1 MVEDKELDL
10 ELERHNARIA
20 EESQAEKVDDNQE
33 TAVAEISQKNEVST
47 TADETI
53 DGFSPI
59 NSEFSKR
66 MDDVKVRVLENASNE
81 DEKFVKTVKENLKDA
96 AVKHT
101 EVEQK
106 KAEFVK
112 QKVQFEQEKLETKQK
127 ENVHQQQEDKW
138 ANRQKR
144 RQYHYDGV
152 KPIMQF
158 VGIETPMNLFL
169 LYFLTVIL
177 VWFYL
182 LNKLFKGTIGALIA
196 GASDADRP
204 KAVKGFLWTLL
215 ALFTVIVLAILVYMF
230 LVWQGIIS
238 PAKI

>member
-10 ELERHNARIA
+10 ELEKRNL
-20 EESQAEKVDDNQE
+20 SKVDNFQEQKVEE
-33 TAVAEISQKNEVST
+33 TAVANVSQPRDIST
-47 TADETI
+47 TEI
-53 DGFSPI
+53 KQEDGFSPI
-59 NSEFSKR
+59 SSEFAKR
-66 MDDVKVRVLENASNE
+66 MDDVKVQVLENASNE

-158 VGIETPMNLFL
+158 VGIETPMNLLL
-169 LYFLTVIL
+169 LYFLTLVL
-177 VWFYL
+177 VWFFLISKL
-182 LNKLFKGTIGALIA
+182 LKGTIGALVA

-215 ALFTVIVLAILVYMF
+215 AIFTVIIIAMAVYLF
-230 LVWQGIIS
+230 LRWQEII
-238 PAKI
+238 PQIKI

>member
-10 ELERHNARIA
+10 ELEKRNL
-20 EESQAEKVDDNQE
+20 SKGDNFQGQKVEE
-33 TAVAEISQKNEVST
+33 TAVANVSQPRDIST
-47 TADETI
+47 TEIKQEDE
-53 DGFSPI
+53 FSPI
-59 NSEFSKR
+59 SSEFAKR
-66 MDDVKVRVLENASNE
+66 MDDVKVQVLENASNE

-112 QKVQFEQEKLETKQK
+112 QKVQYEQEKLETKQK

-158 VGIETPMNLFL
+158 VGIETPMNLLL
-169 LYFLTVIL
+169 LYFLTLVL
-177 VWFYL
+177 VWFFLIGKL
-182 LNKLFKGTIGALIA
+182 LKGTIGALIA

-215 ALFTVIVLAILVYMF
+215 AIVTVIIIVMVVYLF
-230 LVWQGIIS
+230 LRWQEII
-238 PAKI
+238 PQIKI

>member
-10 ELERHNARIA
+10 ELEKRNL
-20 EESQAEKVDDNQE
+20 SKGSNFQGQKVEE
-33 TAVAEISQKNEVST
+33 TAVANVSQPRDIST
-47 TADETI
+47 TEIKQEDE
-53 DGFSPI
+53 FSPI
-59 NSEFSKR
+59 SSEFAKR
-66 MDDVKVRVLENASNE
+66 MDDVKVQVLENASNE

-158 VGIETPMNLFL
+158 VGIETPMNLLL
-169 LYFLTVIL
+169 LYFLTLVL
-177 VWFYL
+177 VWFFLIGKL
-182 LNKLFKGTIGALIA
+182 LKGTIGALLA
-196 GASDADRP
+196 GASDANRP

-215 ALFTVIVLAILVYMF
+215 AFIAVIIIAMVVYLFLR
-230 LVWQGIIS
+230 WQGII
-238 PAKI
+238 PQIKI

>member
-10 ELERHNARIA
+10 ELEKRAAKIA
-20 EESQAEKVDDNQE
+20 EAKQGQE
-33 TAVAEISQKNEVST
+33 VKKTAVAEVSQPRDIS
-47 TADETI
+47 TAEMTND
-53 DGFSPI
+53 DFSPI
-59 NSEFSKR
+59 SSEFAKR
-66 MDDVKVRVLENASNE
+66 MDDVKVQVLETASNE
-81 DEKFVKTVKENLKDA
+81 DKNFVDTVKANLKDA

-106 KAEFVK
+106 KAEYVK

-138 ANRQKR
+138 SNRQKR

-169 LYFLTVIL
+169 L
-177 VWFYL
+177 
-182 LNKLFKGTIGALIA
+182 
-196 GASDADRP
+196 
-204 KAVKGFLWTLL
+204 
-215 ALFTVIVLAILVYMF
+215 
-230 LVWQGIIS
+230 
-238 PAKI
+238 

>member
-10 ELERHNARIA
+10 ELEKRNL
-20 EESQAEKVDDNQE
+20 SKGDNFQGQKVEE
-33 TAVAEISQKNEVST
+33 TAVANVSQPRDIST
-47 TADETI
+47 TEIKQEDE
-53 DGFSPI
+53 FSPI
-59 NSEFSKR
+59 SSEFAKR
-66 MDDVKVRVLENASNE
+66 MDDVKVQVLENASNE

-158 VGIETPMNLFL
+158 VGIETPMNLFI
-169 LYFLTVIL
+169 LYFLTFVL
-177 VWFYL
+177 VWFFLISKL
-182 LNKLFKGTIGALIA
+182 LKGTVGALIA

-215 ALFTVIVLAILVYMF
+215 AIFTVIIIAMAVYLF
-230 LVWQGIIS
+230 LRWQEII
-238 PAKI
+238 PQIKI

>member
-10 ELERHNARIA
+10 ELEKRSLSKGDNF
-20 EESQAEKVDDNQE
+20 QGQKVEE
-33 TAVAEISQKNEVST
+33 TAVANVSQPRDIST
-47 TADETI
+47 TEI
-53 DGFSPI
+53 KQEDGFSPI
-59 NSEFSKR
+59 SSEFAKR
-66 MDDVKVRVLENASNE
+66 MDDVKVQVLENASNE

-158 VGIETPMNLFL
+158 VGIETPMNLLL
-169 LYFLTVIL
+169 LYFLTLVL
-177 VWFYL
+177 VWFFLISKL
-182 LNKLFKGTIGALIA
+182 LKGTIGALIA

-215 ALFTVIVLAILVYMF
+215 AIFTVIIIAMAVYLF
-230 LVWQGIIS
+230 LRWQEII
-238 PAKI
+238 PQIKI

>member
-10 ELERHNARIA
+10 ELEKRAAKIA
-20 EESQAEKVDDNQE
+20 EAKQE
-33 TAVAEISQKNEVST
+33 QEVKKTAVEEVSQPRDIS
-47 TADETI
+47 TAEMTNND
-53 DGFSPI
+53 FSPI
-59 NSEFSKR
+59 SSEFAKR
-66 MDDVKVRVLENASNE
+66 MDDVKVQVLENASNE
-81 DEKFVKTVKENLKDA
+81 DKNFVDTVKANLKDA

-106 KAEFVK
+106 KAEYVK

-138 ANRQKR
+138 SNRQKR

-182 LNKLFKGTIGALIA
+182 LNKLIKGTIGAIIA
-196 GASDADRP
+196 GASDSDRP
-204 KAVKGFLWTLL
+204 KAVKGFLWTVVG
-215 ALFTVIVLAILVYMF
+215 AITVVILAILIYLF
-230 LVWQGIIS
+230 LKWQGIIA
-238 PAKI
+238 PIKI

>member
-10 ELERHNARIA
+10 ELEKRNLSKGSNFQ
-20 EESQAEKVDDNQE
+20 EQKVDE
-33 TAVAEISQKNEVST
+33 TAVANVSQPRDINVTEIKQE
-47 TADETI
+47 DE
-53 DGFSPI
+53 FSPI
-59 NSEFSKR
+59 SSEFAKR
-66 MDDVKVRVLENASNE
+66 MDDVKVQVLENASNE

-158 VGIETPMNLFL
+158 VGIETPMNLLL
-169 LYFLTVIL
+169 LYFLTLVL
-177 VWFYL
+177 VWFFLIGKL
-182 LNKLFKGTIGALIA
+182 LKGTVGALIA

-215 ALFTVIVLAILVYMF
+215 AIFTVIIIAMAVYLF
-230 LVWQGIIS
+230 LRWQGII
-238 PAKI
+238 PQIII

>member
-10 ELERHNARIA
+10 ELEKRNL
-20 EESQAEKVDDNQE
+20 SKGDNFQGQKVEE
-33 TAVAEISQKNEVST
+33 TAVANVSQPRDIST
-47 TADETI
+47 TEI
-53 DGFSPI
+53 KQEDGFSPI
-59 NSEFSKR
+59 SSEFAKR
-66 MDDVKVRVLENASNE
+66 MDDVKVQVLENASNE

-112 QKVQFEQEKLETKQK
+112 QKVQYEQEKLETKQK

-158 VGIETPMNLFL
+158 VGIETPMNLLL
-169 LYFLTVIL
+169 LYFLTLVL
-177 VWFYL
+177 VWFFLIGKL
-182 LNKLFKGTIGALIA
+182 LKGTIGALLA
-196 GASDADRP
+196 GASDANRP

-215 ALFTVIVLAILVYMF
+215 AFIAVIIIAMVVYLFLR
-230 LVWQGIIS
+230 WQGII
-238 PAKI
+238 PQIQI

>member
-10 ELERHNARIA
+10 ELEKRNL
-20 EESQAEKVDDNQE
+20 SKGDNFQGQKVKE
-33 TAVAEISQKNEVST
+33 TAVANVSQPRDIST
-47 TADETI
+47 TEIKQEDE
-53 DGFSPI
+53 FSPI
-59 NSEFSKR
+59 SSEFAKR
-66 MDDVKVRVLENASNE
+66 MDDVKVQVLENASNE

-112 QKVQFEQEKLETKQK
+112 QKVQYEQEKLETKQK

-158 VGIETPMNLFL
+158 VGIETPMNLLL
-169 LYFLTVIL
+169 LYFLTLVL
-177 VWFYL
+177 VWFFLIGKL
-182 LNKLFKGTIGALIA
+182 LKGTIGALLA
-196 GASDADRP
+196 GASDANRP

-215 ALFTVIVLAILVYMF
+215 AFIAVIIIAMVVYLFLR
-230 LVWQGIIS
+230 WQGII
-238 PAKI
+238 PQIQI

>member
-10 ELERHNARIA
+10 ELEKRNL
-20 EESQAEKVDDNQE
+20 SKGDNFQGQKVEE
-33 TAVAEISQKNEVST
+33 TAVANVSQPRDIST
-47 TADETI
+47 TEIKQEDE
-53 DGFSPI
+53 FSPI
-59 NSEFSKR
+59 SSEFAKR
-66 MDDVKVRVLENASNE
+66 MDDVKVQVLENASNE

-112 QKVQFEQEKLETKQK
+112 QKVQYEQEKLETKQK

-158 VGIETPMNLFL
+158 VGIETPMNLLL
-169 LYFLTVIL
+169 LYFLTLVL
-177 VWFYL
+177 VWFFLISKL
-182 LNKLFKGTIGALIA
+182 LKGTIGALIA

-215 ALFTVIVLAILVYMF
+215 AFIAVIIIAMVVYLFLR
-230 LVWQGIIS
+230 WQGII
-238 PAKI
+238 PQIHI

>member
-10 ELERHNARIA
+10 ELEKRNLSKGSNFQ
-20 EESQAEKVDDNQE
+20 EQKVDE
-33 TAVAEISQKNEVST
+33 TAVANVSQPRDIST
-47 TADETI
+47 TEI
-53 DGFSPI
+53 KQEDGFSPI
-59 NSEFSKR
+59 SSEFAKR
-66 MDDVKVRVLENASNE
+66 MDEVKVQVLENASNE

-158 VGIETPMNLFL
+158 VGIETPMNLLL
-169 LYFLTVIL
+169 LYFLTLVL
-177 VWFYL
+177 VWFFLIGKL
-182 LNKLFKGTIGALIA
+182 LKGTIGALLA
-196 GASDADRP
+196 GASDANRP

-215 ALFTVIVLAILVYMF
+215 AFIAVIIIAMVVYLFLR
-230 LVWQGIIS
+230 WQGII
-238 PAKI
+238 PQIQI

>member
-10 ELERHNARIA
+10 ELEKRNL
-20 EESQAEKVDDNQE
+20 SKGDNFQGQKVEE
-33 TAVAEISQKNEVST
+33 TAVANVSQPRDIST
-47 TADETI
+47 TEIKQEDE
-53 DGFSPI
+53 FSPI
-59 NSEFSKR
+59 SSEFAKR
-66 MDDVKVRVLENASNE
+66 MDDVKVQVLENASNE

-144 RQYHYDGV
+144 RQYQDH
-152 KPIMQF
+152 
-158 VGIETPMNLFL
+158 
-169 LYFLTVIL
+169 
-177 VWFYL
+177 
-182 LNKLFKGTIGALIA
+182 
-196 GASDADRP
+196 
-204 KAVKGFLWTLL
+204 
-215 ALFTVIVLAILVYMF
+215 
-230 LVWQGIIS
+230 
-238 PAKI
+238 

>member
-10 ELERHNARIA
+10 ELEKRNL
-20 EESQAEKVDDNQE
+20 SKGDNFQGQKVEE
-33 TAVAEISQKNEVST
+33 TAVTNVSQPRDIST
-47 TADETI
+47 TEI
-53 DGFSPI
+53 KQEDGFSPI
-59 NSEFSKR
+59 SSEFAKR
-66 MDDVKVRVLENASNE
+66 MDDVKVQVLENASNE

-158 VGIETPMNLFL
+158 VGIETPMNLLL
-169 LYFLTVIL
+169 LYFLTLVL
-177 VWFYL
+177 VWFFLIGKL
-182 LNKLFKGTIGALIA
+182 LKGTIGALLA
-196 GASDADRP
+196 GASDANRP

-215 ALFTVIVLAILVYMF
+215 AFIAVIIIAMVVYLFLR
-230 LVWQGIIS
+230 WQGII
-238 PAKI
+238 PQIQI

>member
-10 ELERHNARIA
+10 ELEKRNL
-20 EESQAEKVDDNQE
+20 SKGDNFQWQKVEE
-33 TAVAEISQKNEVST
+33 TAVANVSQPRDIST
-47 TADETI
+47 TEI
-53 DGFSPI
+53 KQEDGFSPI
-59 NSEFSKR
+59 SSEFAKR
-66 MDDVKVRVLENASNE
+66 MDDVKVQVLENASNE

-158 VGIETPMNLFL
+158 VGIETPMNLLL
-169 LYFLTVIL
+169 LYFLTLVL
-177 VWFYL
+177 VWFFLISKL
-182 LNKLFKGTIGALIA
+182 LKGTIGALIA

-215 ALFTVIVLAILVYMF
+215 AIFTVIIIAMSVYLF
-230 LVWQGIIS
+230 LRWQEII
-238 PAKI
+238 PQIKI

>member
-10 ELERHNARIA
+10 ELEKRNL
-20 EESQAEKVDDNQE
+20 SKGDNFQGQKVEE
-33 TAVAEISQKNEVST
+33 TAVANVSQPRDIST
-47 TADETI
+47 TEI
-53 DGFSPI
+53 KQEDGFSPI
-59 NSEFSKR
+59 SSEFAKR
-66 MDDVKVRVLENASNE
+66 MDDVKVQVLENASNE

-158 VGIETPMNLFL
+158 VGIETPMNLLL
-169 LYFLTVIL
+169 LYFLTLVL
-177 VWFYL
+177 VWFFLISKL
-182 LNKLFKGTIGALIA
+182 LKGTIGALIA

-215 ALFTVIVLAILVYMF
+215 AIFTVIIIAMAVYLF
-230 LVWQGIIS
+230 LRWQEII
-238 PAKI
+238 PQIKI

>member
-10 ELERHNARIA
+10 ELEKRNL
-20 EESQAEKVDDNQE
+20 SKGDNFQGQKVEE
-33 TAVAEISQKNEVST
+33 TAVANVSQPRDIST
-47 TADETI
+47 TEIKQEDE
-53 DGFSPI
+53 FSPI
-59 NSEFSKR
+59 SSEFAKR
-66 MDDVKVRVLENASNE
+66 MDDVKVQVLENASNE

-158 VGIETPMNLFL
+158 VGIETPMNLLL
-169 LYFLTVIL
+169 LYFLTLVL
-177 VWFYL
+177 VWFFLIGKL
-182 LNKLFKGTIGALIA
+182 LKGTIGALIA

-215 ALFTVIVLAILVYMF
+215 AIFTVIIIAMVVYLF
-230 LVWQGIIS
+230 LRWQGII
-238 PAKI
+238 PQIHI

>member
-10 ELERHNARIA
+10 ELEKRNL
-20 EESQAEKVDDNQE
+20 SKGDNFQGQKVEE
-33 TAVAEISQKNEVST
+33 TAVANVSQPRDIST
-47 TADETI
+47 TEI
-53 DGFSPI
+53 KQEDGFSPI
-59 NSEFSKR
+59 SSEFAKR
-66 MDDVKVRVLENASNE
+66 MDDVKVQVLENASNE

-158 VGIETPMNLFL
+158 VGIETPMNLLL
-169 LYFLTVIL
+169 LYFLTLVL
-177 VWFYL
+177 VWFFLIGKL
-182 LNKLFKGTIGALIA
+182 LKGTIGALIA

-215 ALFTVIVLAILVYMF
+215 AIFTVIIIVMAVYLF
-230 LVWQGIIS
+230 LRWQGII
-238 PAKI
+238 PQIQI

>member
-10 ELERHNARIA
+10 ELEKRNL
-20 EESQAEKVDDNQE
+20 SKGDNFQGQKVEE
-33 TAVAEISQKNEVST
+33 TAVANVSQPRDIST
-47 TADETI
+47 TEIKQEDE
-53 DGFSPI
+53 FSPI
-59 NSEFSKR
+59 SSEFAKR
-66 MDDVKVRVLENASNE
+66 MDDVKVQVLENASNE

-112 QKVQFEQEKLETKQK
+112 QKVQYEQEKLETKQK

-158 VGIETPMNLFL
+158 VGIETPMNLLL
-169 LYFLTVIL
+169 LYFLTLVL
-177 VWFYL
+177 VWFFLISKL
-182 LNKLFKGTIGALIA
+182 LKGTIGALIA

-215 ALFTVIVLAILVYMF
+215 AIFTVIIIAMAVYLF
-230 LVWQGIIS
+230 LRWQGII
-238 PAKI
+238 PQIKI

>member
-10 ELERHNARIA
+10 ELEKRNL
-20 EESQAEKVDDNQE
+20 SKGDNFQGQKVEE
-33 TAVAEISQKNEVST
+33 TAVANVSQPRDIST
-47 TADETI
+47 TEIKQEDE
-53 DGFSPI
+53 FSPI
-59 NSEFSKR
+59 SSEFAKR
-66 MDDVKVRVLENASNE
+66 MDDVKVQVLENASNE

-158 VGIETPMNLFL
+158 VGIETPMNLLL
-169 LYFLTVIL
+169 LYFLTLVL
-177 VWFYL
+177 VWFFLIGKL
-182 LNKLFKGTIGALIA
+182 LKGTIGALLA
-196 GASDADRP
+196 GASDANRP

-215 ALFTVIVLAILVYMF
+215 AFIAVIIIAMVVYLFLR
-230 LVWQGIIS
+230 WQGII
-238 PAKI
+238 AQIQI

>member
-10 ELERHNARIA
+10 ELEKRNL
-20 EESQAEKVDDNQE
+20 SKGDNFQGQKVEE
-33 TAVAEISQKNEVST
+33 TAVANVSQPRDIST
-47 TADETI
+47 TEIKQEDE
-53 DGFSPI
+53 FSPI
-59 NSEFSKR
+59 SSEFAKR
-66 MDDVKVRVLENASNE
+66 MDDVKVQVLENASNE

-112 QKVQFEQEKLETKQK
+112 QKVQYEQEKLETKQK

-158 VGIETPMNLFL
+158 VGIETPMNLLL
-169 LYFLTVIL
+169 LYFLTLVL
-177 VWFYL
+177 VWFFLIGKL
-182 LNKLFKGTIGALIA
+182 LKGTIGALLA
-196 GASDADRP
+196 GASDANRP

-215 ALFTVIVLAILVYMF
+215 AFIAVIIIAMVVYLFLR
-230 LVWQGIIS
+230 WQGII
-238 PAKI
+238 PQIQI

>member
-10 ELERHNARIA
+10 ELEKRNL
-20 EESQAEKVDDNQE
+20 SKGDNFQGQKVEE
-33 TAVAEISQKNEVST
+33 TAVANVSQPRDIST
-47 TADETI
+47 TEIKQEDE
-53 DGFSPI
+53 FSPI
-59 NSEFSKR
+59 SSEFAKR
-66 MDDVKVRVLENASNE
+66 MDDVKVQVLENASNE

-158 VGIETPMNLFL
+158 VGIETPMNLLL
-169 LYFLTVIL
+169 LYFLTLVL
-177 VWFYL
+177 VWFFLIGKL
-182 LNKLFKGTIGALIA
+182 LKGTIGALLA
-196 GASDADRP
+196 GASDANRP

-215 ALFTVIVLAILVYMF
+215 AFIAVIIIAMVVYLFLR
-230 LVWQGIIS
+230 WQGII
-238 PAKI
+238 PQIKI

>member
-1 MVEDKELDL
+1 MVEDKEFDL
-10 ELERHNARIA
+10 ELEKRNLSKSDSFQ
-20 EESQAEKVDDNQE
+20 EQKVEE
-33 TAVAEISQKNEVST
+33 TAVANVSQPRDIST
-47 TADETI
+47 TEI
-53 DGFSPI
+53 KQEDGFSPI
-59 NSEFSKR
+59 SSEFAKR
-66 MDDVKVRVLENASNE
+66 MDDVKVQVLENASNE

-158 VGIETPMNLFL
+158 VGIETPMNLLL
-169 LYFLTVIL
+169 LYFLTLVL
-177 VWFYL
+177 VWFFLISKL
-182 LNKLFKGTIGALIA
+182 LKGTIGALIA

-215 ALFTVIVLAILVYMF
+215 AIFTVIIIAMAVYLF
-230 LVWQGIIS
+230 LRWQEII
-238 PAKI
+238 PQIKI

>member
-10 ELERHNARIA
+10 ELEKRNLSKGSNFQ
-20 EESQAEKVDDNQE
+20 EQKVDE
-33 TAVAEISQKNEVST
+33 TAVANVSQPRDINVTEIKQE
-47 TADETI
+47 DE
-53 DGFSPI
+53 FSPI
-59 NSEFSKR
+59 SSEFAKR
-66 MDDVKVRVLENASNE
+66 MDDVKVQVLENASNE

-158 VGIETPMNLFL
+158 VGIETPMNLLL
-169 LYFLTVIL
+169 LYFLTLVL
-177 VWFYL
+177 VWFFLIGKL
-182 LNKLFKGTIGALIA
+182 LKGTVGALIA

-215 ALFTVIVLAILVYMF
+215 AIFTVIIIAMAVYLF
-230 LVWQGIIS
+230 LRWQGII
-238 PAKI
+238 PQIQI

>member
-10 ELERHNARIA
+10 ELEKRAAKIA
-20 EESQAEKVDDNQE
+20 EAKQE
-33 TAVAEISQKNEVST
+33 QEVKKTAVTEVSQPRDIS
-47 TADETI
+47 TAEMTND
-53 DGFSPI
+53 DFSPI
-59 NSEFSKR
+59 SSEFAKR
-66 MDDVKVRVLENASNE
+66 MDDVKVQVLENASNE
-81 DEKFVKTVKENLKDA
+81 DKNFVNTVKANLKDA

-106 KAEFVK
+106 KAEYVK

-138 ANRQKR
+138 LNRQKR

-182 LNKLFKGTIGALIA
+182 LNKLIKGTIGAIIA
-196 GASDADRP
+196 GASDSDRP
-204 KAVKGFLWTLL
+204 KAVKGFLWTVVG
-215 ALFTVIVLAILVYMF
+215 AITVVILAILIYLF
-230 LVWQGIIS
+230 LKWQGIIA
-238 PAKI
+238 PIRI

>member
-10 ELERHNARIA
+10 ELEKRNL
-20 EESQAEKVDDNQE
+20 SKGDNFQGQKVEE
-33 TAVAEISQKNEVST
+33 TAVANVSQPRDIST
-47 TADETI
+47 TEI
-53 DGFSPI
+53 KQEDGFSPI
-59 NSEFSKR
+59 SSEFAKR
-66 MDDVKVRVLENASNE
+66 MDDVKVQVLENASNE

-158 VGIETPMNLFL
+158 VGIETPMNLLL
-169 LYFLTVIL
+169 LYFLTLVL
-177 VWFYL
+177 VWFFLIGKL
-182 LNKLFKGTIGALIA
+182 LKGTIGALLA
-196 GASDADRP
+196 GASDANRP

-215 ALFTVIVLAILVYMF
+215 AFIAVIIIAMVVYLFLR
-230 LVWQGIIS
+230 WQGII
-238 PAKI
+238 PQIQI

>member
-10 ELERHNARIA
+10 ELEKRNL
-20 EESQAEKVDDNQE
+20 SKGDNFQGQKVEE
-33 TAVAEISQKNEVST
+33 TAVANVSQPRDIST
-47 TADETI
+47 TEI
-53 DGFSPI
+53 KQEDGFSPI
-59 NSEFSKR
+59 SSEFAKR
-66 MDDVKVRVLENASNE
+66 MDDVKVQVLENASNE

-112 QKVQFEQEKLETKQK
+112 QKVQYEQEKLETKQK

-158 VGIETPMNLFL
+158 VGIETPMNLLL
-169 LYFLTVIL
+169 LYFLTLVL
-177 VWFYL
+177 VWFFLISKL
-182 LNKLFKGTIGALIA
+182 LKGTIGALIA

-215 ALFTVIVLAILVYMF
+215 AIFTVIIIAMAVYLF
-230 LVWQGIIS
+230 LRWQEII
-238 PAKI
+238 PQIKI

>member
-10 ELERHNARIA
+10 ELEKRNLSKSDSFQ
-20 EESQAEKVDDNQE
+20 EQKVEE
-33 TAVAEISQKNEVST
+33 TAVANISQPRDIST
-47 TADETI
+47 TEI
-53 DGFSPI
+53 KQEDGFSPI
-59 NSEFSKR
+59 SSEFAKR
-66 MDDVKVRVLENASNE
+66 MDDVKVQVLENASNE

-158 VGIETPMNLFL
+158 VGIETPMNLLL
-169 LYFLTVIL
+169 LYFLTLVL
-177 VWFYL
+177 VWFFLISKL
-182 LNKLFKGTIGALIA
+182 LKGTIGALIA

-215 ALFTVIVLAILVYMF
+215 AIFTVIIIAMAVYLF
-230 LVWQGIIS
+230 LRWQEII
-238 PAKI
+238 PQIKI

>member
-10 ELERHNARIA
+10 ELEKRNLSKGDNFQ
-20 EESQAEKVDDNQE
+20 EQKVEE
-33 TAVAEISQKNEVST
+33 TAVANVSQPRDIS
-47 TADETI
+47 TAEMTND
-53 DGFSPI
+53 DFSPI
-59 NSEFSKR
+59 SSEFAKR
-66 MDDVKVRVLENASNE
+66 MDDVKVQVLENASNE
-81 DEKFVKTVKENLKDA
+81 DKNFVDTVKANLKDA

-106 KAEFVK
+106 KAEYVK

-138 ANRQKR
+138 SNRQKR

-182 LNKLFKGTIGALIA
+182 LNKLIKGTIGAIIA
-196 GASDADRP
+196 GASDSDRP
-204 KAVKGFLWTLL
+204 KAVKGFLWTVVG
-215 ALFTVIVLAILVYMF
+215 AITVVILAILIYLF
-230 LVWQGIIS
+230 LKWQGIIA
-238 PAKI
+238 PIKI

>member
-10 ELERHNARIA
+10 ELEKRNL
-20 EESQAEKVDDNQE
+20 SKGDNFQGQKVKE
-33 TAVAEISQKNEVST
+33 TAVANVSQPRDIST
-47 TADETI
+47 TEIKQEDE
-53 DGFSPI
+53 FSPI
-59 NSEFSKR
+59 SSEFAKR
-66 MDDVKVRVLENASNE
+66 MDDVKVQVLENASNE

-158 VGIETPMNLFL
+158 VGIETPMNLLL
-169 LYFLTVIL
+169 LYFLTLVL
-177 VWFYL
+177 VWFFLIGKL
-182 LNKLFKGTIGALIA
+182 LKGTIGALLA
-196 GASDADRP
+196 GASDANRP

-215 ALFTVIVLAILVYMF
+215 AFIAVIIIAMVVYLFLR
-230 LVWQGIIS
+230 WQGII
-238 PAKI
+238 PQIQI

>member
-10 ELERHNARIA
+10 ELEKRNL
-20 EESQAEKVDDNQE
+20 SKGDNFQGQKVEE
-33 TAVAEISQKNEVST
+33 TAVANVSQPRDIST
-47 TADETI
+47 TGIKQE

-59 NSEFSKR
+59 SSEFAKR
-66 MDDVKVRVLENASNE
+66 MDDVKVQVLENASNE

-158 VGIETPMNLFL
+158 VGIETPMNLLL
-169 LYFLTVIL
+169 LYFLTLVL
-177 VWFYL
+177 VWFFLISKL
-182 LNKLFKGTIGALIA
+182 LKGTIGALIA

-215 ALFTVIVLAILVYMF
+215 AIFTVIIIAMAVYLF
-230 LVWQGIIS
+230 LRWQEII
-238 PAKI
+238 PQIKI

>member
-10 ELERHNARIA
+10 ELEKRNL
-20 EESQAEKVDDNQE
+20 SKGDNFQGQKVEE
-33 TAVAEISQKNEVST
+33 TAVANVSQPRDIST
-47 TADETI
+47 TEI
-53 DGFSPI
+53 KQEDGFSPI
-59 NSEFSKR
+59 SSEFAKR
-66 MDDVKVRVLENASNE
+66 MDDVKVQVLENASNE

-158 VGIETPMNLFL
+158 VGIETPMNLLL
-169 LYFLTVIL
+169 LYFLTLVL
-177 VWFYL
+177 VWFFLISKL
-182 LNKLFKGTIGALIA
+182 LKGTIGALIA

-215 ALFTVIVLAILVYMF
+215 AIFTVIIIAMAVYLF
-230 LVWQGIIS
+230 LCWQEII
-238 PAKI
+238 PQIKI

>member
-10 ELERHNARIA
+10 ELEKRAAKIA
-20 EESQAEKVDDNQE
+20 EAKQE
-33 TAVAEISQKNEVST
+33 QEVKKTAVAEVSQPRDIS
-47 TADETI
+47 TAEMTND
-53 DGFSPI
+53 DFSPI
-59 NSEFSKR
+59 SSEFAKR
-66 MDDVKVRVLENASNE
+66 MDDVKVQVLENASNE
-81 DEKFVKTVKENLKDA
+81 DKNFVDTVKANLKDA

-106 KAEFVK
+106 KAEYVK

-138 ANRQKR
+138 SNRQKR

-182 LNKLFKGTIGALIA
+182 LNKLIKGTIGAIIA
-196 GASDADRP
+196 GASDSDRP
-204 KAVKGFLWTLL
+204 KAVKGFLWTVVG
-215 ALFTVIVLAILVYMF
+215 AITVVILAILIYLF
-230 LVWQGIIS
+230 LKWQGIIA
-238 PAKI
+238 PIKI

>member
-10 ELERHNARIA
+10 ELEKRNL
-20 EESQAEKVDDNQE
+20 SKGDNFQGQKVEE
-33 TAVAEISQKNEVST
+33 TAVANVSQPRDIST
-47 TADETI
+47 TEIKQEDE
-53 DGFSPI
+53 FSPI
-59 NSEFSKR
+59 SSEFAKR
-66 MDDVKVRVLENASNE
+66 MDDVKVQVLENASNE

-158 VGIETPMNLFL
+158 VGIETPMNLLL
-169 LYFLTVIL
+169 LYFLTLVL
-177 VWFYL
+177 VWFFLIGKL
-182 LNKLFKGTIGALIA
+182 LKGTIGALLA
-196 GASDADRP
+196 GASDANRP

-215 ALFTVIVLAILVYMF
+215 AFIAVIIIAMVVYLFLR
-230 LVWQGIIS
+230 WQGII
-238 PAKI
+238 PQIQI

>member
-10 ELERHNARIA
+10 ELEKRNL
-20 EESQAEKVDDNQE
+20 SKVDNFQEQKVGE
-33 TAVAEISQKNEVST
+33 TAVANVSQPRDIST
-47 TADETI
+47 TEI
-53 DGFSPI
+53 KQEDGFSPI
-59 NSEFSKR
+59 SSEFAKR
-66 MDDVKVRVLENASNE
+66 MDDVKVQVLENASNE

-101 EVEQK
+101 QVEQK

-158 VGIETPMNLFL
+158 VGIETPMNLLL
-169 LYFLTVIL
+169 LYFLTLVL
-177 VWFYL
+177 VWFFLISKL
-182 LNKLFKGTIGALIA
+182 LKGTIGTLIA

-215 ALFTVIVLAILVYMF
+215 AIFTVIIIAMAVYLF
-230 LVWQGIIS
+230 LRWQEII
-238 PAKI
+238 PQIKI

>member
-10 ELERHNARIA
+10 ELEKRNL
-20 EESQAEKVDDNQE
+20 SKGDNFQGQKVEE
-33 TAVAEISQKNEVST
+33 TAVANVSQPRDIST
-47 TADETI
+47 TEIKQEDE
-53 DGFSPI
+53 FSPI
-59 NSEFSKR
+59 SSEFAKR
-66 MDDVKVRVLENASNE
+66 MDDVKVQVLENASNE

-158 VGIETPMNLFL
+158 VGIETPMNLLL
-169 LYFLTVIL
+169 LYFLTLVL
-177 VWFYL
+177 VWFFLIGKL
-182 LNKLFKGTIGALIA
+182 LKGTIGALIA

-215 ALFTVIVLAILVYMF
+215 AIFTVIIIAMAVYLF
-230 LVWQGIIS
+230 LRWQGII
-238 PAKI
+238 PQIHI

>member
-10 ELERHNARIA
+10 ELEKRNL
-20 EESQAEKVDDNQE
+20 SKGNNFQGQKVGE
-33 TAVAEISQKNEVST
+33 TAVANVSQPRDIST
-47 TADETI
+47 TEI
-53 DGFSPI
+53 KQEDGFSPI
-59 NSEFSKR
+59 SSEFAKR
-66 MDDVKVRVLENASNE
+66 MDDVKVQVLENASNE

-112 QKVQFEQEKLETKQK
+112 QKVQYEQEKLETKQK

-158 VGIETPMNLFL
+158 VGIETPMNLLL
-169 LYFLTVIL
+169 LYFLTLVL
-177 VWFYL
+177 VWFFLIGKL
-182 LNKLFKGTIGALIA
+182 LKGTIGALIA

-215 ALFTVIVLAILVYMF
+215 AIFTVIIIAMVVYLF
-230 LVWQGIIS
+230 LRWQGII
-238 PAKI
+238 PQIQI